1 MKKNDYQKILNQ
13 KGQALFEMIL
23 FLPFL
28 MFLYTI
34 YYTAGNSISGSI
46 NQQKAVR
53 GYFYTLVKGNSYIVP
68 LVDLRKYKEESITR
82 VGFNS
87 LGWKDHLAGKI
98 SVAPCFQFSSLLK
111 NDSTE
116 TCGGKSEVELSSR
129 FIRLFTFYGV
139 CGPYYNYTQT
149 PLDDKGYYDIDPHV
163 QALTVSCTMGH

>member
-1 MKKNDYQKILNQ
+1 
-13 KGQALFEMIL
+13 MIL

-53 GYFYTLVKGNSYIVP
+53 GYFYTLVKGNSYIISVNE
-68 LVDLRKYKEESITR
+68 LENFKSSIKK

-87 LGWKDHLAGKI
+87 VGWNDHLVGTQ
-98 SVAPCFQFSSLLK
+98 SFAPCFKFSSLLK
-111 NDSTE
+111 NNSTE
-116 TCGGKSEVELSSR
+116 ECNGNERDAEGSTR

-139 CGPYYNYTQT
+139 CGPYYIMNQSNNYE
-149 PLDDKGYYDIDPHV
+149 IDPRF
-163 QALTVSCTMGH
+163 QAGEFSCTLGN